1 MKKFEEIRQLVS
13 EYNSIDSFLKQLA
26 VPGGSKLSVISNNK
40 VVNYADKT
48 VVLLIEQSLRKRRME
63 IEELLSNGQDCENGT
78 TLIHWHKVSDYTGGR
93 VLVTNGI
100 DVEIG
105 KISEDLECACCDG
118 KFMCGITHFAKIDD
132 TLIPK

>member
-1 MKKFEEIRQLVS
+1 MKKFEEIRQLVA

-48 VVLLIEQSLRKRRME
+48 VCLLIEQSLRKRRME
-63 IEELLSNGQDCENGT
+63 IEELLSNSQDYENVCKP
-78 TLIHWHKVSDYTGGR
+78 IINWHKVSDYTGGR

-100 DVEIG
+100 NVEIG
-105 KISEDLECACCDG
+105 KISEDLDCD
-118 KFMCGITHFAKIDD
+118 CGDGVRESS
-132 TLIPK
+132 